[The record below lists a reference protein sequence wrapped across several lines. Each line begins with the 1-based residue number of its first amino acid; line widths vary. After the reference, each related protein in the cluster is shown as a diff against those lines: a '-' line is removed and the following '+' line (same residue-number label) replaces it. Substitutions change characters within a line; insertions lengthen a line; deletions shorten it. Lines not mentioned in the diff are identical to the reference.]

1 MRPADYR
8 FNGHC
13 FHNHVIN
20 YVGPLSSVA
29 GPPESYLLNIS
40 YSPDPIQR
48 SNNDPSP
55 RSLNVSQLIKL
66 VDVIMCFVIGCIIF
80 YKYIL

>member
-1 MRPADYR
+1 MRPADYS
-8 FNGHC
+8 FTGHR

-20 YVGPLSSVA
+20 YVGPLSFVA
-29 GPPESYLLNIS
+29 GPPESYLPNIS

-48 SNNDPSP
+48 SNNDPGP
-55 RSLNVSQLIKL
+55 LNVSQLIKFL
-66 VDVIMCFVIGCIIF
+66 VDVMCFVIGCIIF